1 MEIAEMVR
9 KWLEIA
15 KAEFFVL
22 TARFKAQRKFFM
34 SIMIILGVLWA
45 AYFAPLLVEL
55 VMDALI
61 PLTQI
66 RVLLQ
71 VMFPGFMRAVM
82 LFLWMF
88 LLLIPLSRA
97 LAEVKIGQWEILL
110 ANDVNT
116 RDILV
121 GTFLGK
127 VPAYILYVLFLA
139 PLLLAPF
146 QLAFQVSFLGQLL
159 IYTVLTLMML
169 TTIWLSNVVGVAIQA
184 KLGDSLRGN
193 DIAKAIAMLMGLI
206 TIVPV
211 LGLQFFASQLS
222 AILGM
227 NVFLVFP
234 FTWSADLVSWLAIT
248 FNGINLTASQIANF
262 QSILQ
267 LDLLAN
273 GLLMTL
279 FGVVCVGIG
288 FLSAGGLFTYG
299 IGVRT
304 ETIRTVRHENLI
316 LQGLYKISPSSFGL
330 IIVTSLKTLFRKVQ
344 NLAKVAMAL
353 TLALILPVL
362 VVLVYGQR
370 YSLMLSSLLPVTSY
384 GLAFMGVLIFSGT
397 TFLESRNQLWIIKS
411 APCGASRFVKARIVI
426 AFLIALPLSLIP
438 AIEITVMMGLELFQ
452 FLGLFANNYFIVCGA
467 ALLGTGITAL
477 NPNYE
482 DTKSPAHQKNMTI
495 AMIICLFVTM
505 GGPLLL
511 SIITKRIIGVPF
523 ETIMA
528 SLGIVGEGVAQGII
542 TTTSLLVIGGLLVL
556 VGIRRLGR
564 PDV

>member
-1 MEIAEMVR
+1 MEVAEMVR

-45 AYFAPLLVEL
+45 AYFAPLLVGL

-71 VMFPGFMRAVM
+71 AMFPEIMRVVM
-82 LFLWMF
+82 LFLWLF

-121 GTFLGK
+121 GTFIGK
-127 VPAYILYVLFLA
+127 VPAYTLYVLFLA

-146 QLAFQVSFLGQLL
+146 QLAFQVSLLGQLL

-184 KLGDSLRGN
+184 KLGDSPRGN

-267 LDLLAN
+267 LGMLAN

-279 FGVVCVGIG
+279 FGVACVGIG
-288 FLSAGGLFTYG
+288 FLSAGRLLTYG

-344 NLAKVAMAL
+344 NLSKVAMAL
-353 TLALILPVL
+353 TLALLLPVL

-397 TFLESRNQLWIIKS
+397 TFLESQNQLWIIKS
-411 APCGASRFVKARIVI
+411 APRGASRFVKALIVI

-438 AIEITVMMGLELFQ
+438 TIEITVMMGLELFQ

-482 DTKSPAHQKNMTI
+482 DTKSPAHQKNMMT
-495 AMIICLFVTM
+495 AMMICLFVTM

-528 SLGIVGEGVAQGII
+528 SLGIVGEGVAQGVI
-542 TTTSLLVIGGLLVL
+542 TTTSLLVIGWLLVL

-564 PDV
+564 PDA

>member
-1 MEIAEMVR
+1 MEVAEMVR

-45 AYFAPLLVEL
+45 AYFAPLLVGL

-127 VPAYILYVLFLA
+127 VPAYTLYVLFLA

-184 KLGDSLRGN
+184 KLGDSPRGN

-211 LGLQFFASQLS
+211 LGLQLFASQLS

-227 NVFLVFP
+227 NVFLAFP

-248 FNGINLTASQIANF
+248 FNGISLTASQIANF

-279 FGVVCVGIG
+279 FGVACVGIG
-288 FLSAGGLFTYG
+288 FLSTERLFTYG

-344 NLAKVAMAL
+344 NLSKIAMAL

-362 VVLVYGQR
+362 VCAR
-370 YSLMLSSLLPVTSY
+370 ARSLMLSSLLPVTSY

-397 TFLESRNQLWIIKS
+397 TFLESQNQLWIIKS
-411 APCGASRFVKARIVI
+411 SPRGASRFVKALIVI

-438 AIEITVMMGLELFQ
+438 TIEITVMMGLELFQ

-482 DTKSPAHQKNMTI
+482 DTKSPAHQKNMTT
-495 AMIICLFVTM
+495 AMMICLFVTM

-564 PDV
+564 PDA

>member
-1 MEIAEMVR
+1 MEVAEMVS
-9 KWLEIA
+9 KWLGIA
-15 KAEFFVL
+15 EAEFFVL
-22 TARFKAQRKFFM
+22 TARFKAHRKFFM
-34 SIMIILGVLWA
+34 SIMSILGVLWA
-45 AYFAPLLVEL
+45 AYFAPLLVGL
-55 VMDALI
+55 VMDAFI
-61 PLTQI
+61 PLIQI

-71 VMFPGFMRAVM
+71 AMFPGLMRAVM

-110 ANDVNT
+110 ANNVNT

-127 VPAYILYVLFLA
+127 VPAYTLYMLLLA

-146 QLAFQVSFLGQLL
+146 QLAFQISFLGQVL
-159 IYTVLTLMML
+159 IYTVLTLMLL
-169 TTIWLSNVVGVAIQA
+169 TTIWLSNVVGLAIQA

-206 TIVPV
+206 TMVSV

-234 FTWSADLVSWLAIT
+234 FTWSADFISWLAIT

-262 QSILQ
+262 QSTLQ

-279 FGVVCVGIG
+279 FGVACVGIG
-288 FLSAGGLFTYG
+288 FLFTGRLLTYG

-316 LQGLYKISPSSFGL
+316 LKGLYKISPSSFGL

-344 NLAKVAMAL
+344 NLSKIAMAL

-362 VVLVYGQR
+362 VVFVYGQR

-384 GLAFMGVLIFSGT
+384 GLACMGVLIFSGT
-397 TFLESRNQLWIIKS
+397 TFLESQNQLWIIKS
-411 APCGASRFVKARIVI
+411 SPRGASRFVKALIVI

-438 AIEITVMMGLELFQ
+438 TIEITVMMGLERFQ

-467 ALLGTGITAL
+467 ALLSTGITAL

-482 DTKSPAHQKNMTI
+482 DTKSPTHGKNMMI
-495 AMIICLFVTM
+495 AMMICLFVTM

-511 SIITKRIIGVPF
+511 SIVTKRIIGVPF

-528 SLGIVGEGVAQGII
+528 SLGIMGEGVVQGII